1 MLQIYL
7 LNCPDAATDIRPPF
21 FAILAAQED
30 PLDAFEDPIT
40 GRCKSSDNSIYR
52 YLKKRLERAGNFDI
66 ESDVET
72 CASWCIS
79 SRGIGFVGMSVRH
92 EHMLGAHHLAA
103 DCYCY
108 YSADSTV
115 PDLPADGLS
124 RVDSSNY
131 SGTGA
136 VGGANNWSRWRCYAV
151 QEYASVAACQEYES
165 LACLRYAITT
175 AEASVVTTQ
184 DAIATL
190 EGTIATL
197 EGTVATAQGTI
208 TTSQET
214 ITTHQASVTTSQETI
229 TTLETRVA
237 VLENAIAVLGH
248 APVNQQEQE
257 QSIELVA
264 AYKFTDDLGHIG
276 RCNNEGGVA
285 YNLWWISLRFHGG
298 DFDNSMENV
307 RGCGSGCLS
316 FRAPGFVGFQFNESN
331 CMCLYSAGSISLSDR
346 FSDFAPT
353 GWTIDM
359 NGNAE
364 GPIARMDPNASFIT
378 CYRVKD
384 YIRWHSPRGLELVK

>member
-165 LACLRYAITT
+165 LACLNCEFFCHDTFTCFSNYSHTT
-175 AEASVVTTQ
+175 K
-184 DAIATL
+184 
-190 EGTIATL
+190 
-197 EGTVATAQGTI
+197 
-208 TTSQET
+208 
-214 ITTHQASVTTSQETI
+214 
-229 TTLETRVA
+229 
-237 VLENAIAVLGH
+237 
-248 APVNQQEQE
+248 P
-257 QSIELVA
+257 
-264 AYKFTDDLGHIG
+264 
-276 RCNNEGGVA
+276 
-285 YNLWWISLRFHGG
+285 
-298 DFDNSMENV
+298 
-307 RGCGSGCLS
+307 
-316 FRAPGFVGFQFNESN
+316 
-331 CMCLYSAGSISLSDR
+331 
-346 FSDFAPT
+346 
-353 GWTIDM
+353 
-359 NGNAE
+359 
-364 GPIARMDPNASFIT
+364 
-378 CYRVKD
+378 
-384 YIRWHSPRGLELVK
+384 